1 MLKCVKDFGVC
12 LVEGKKRLKTLSVFY
27 WLNSQQFIWTLN
39 HTTRLSIYIVDVIA
53 IVCHLQ
59 EGEKQDDN
67 RWKRISSPLTPHF
80 TSTDTRPKASFQLP
94 LTPSTLIPPPPH
106 PVF

>member
-1 MLKCVKDFGVC
+1 MKYKIRWENKNFNDMG
-12 LVEGKKRLKTLSVFY
+12 
-27 WLNSQQFIWTLN
+27 TLN

-80 TSTDTRPKASFQLP
+80 TSTDTRPKVSFQLP
-94 LTPSTLIPPPPH
+94 LTPSTLIPPPLTLFSESDGTRQIEMH
-106 PVF
+106 AI